1 VNPTCAP
8 DTQDTP
14 DTLENRVEEF
24 FTEELSRVPGLQFR
38 ASQLEMA
45 LAVARCIEHDG
56 KVAIEAGTG
65 TGKSLAYLVPLL
77 LRKPV
82 NDGPVIIATKTVQ
95 LQEQLLKKDLPTLQG
110 LLSTPRKVVQAKG
123 WANYLCI
130 RRVESPDERT
140 LREVGPALPRLR
152 QMLVNRSGR
161 VTRAEAPISSSGWA
175 RVKADPLD
183 CQKRNCQHFSSCGL
197 FAERR
202 ELETAELIV
211 TNHAFLMTNLRLRR
225 EGRSLLPDGEV
236 LVIDEA
242 HRLDDVATEH
252 LAVRFDGDRL
262 HNCISAP
269 LLSGADGWLAATR
282 FTFLMSL
289 PEIDFMPWSARF
301 DRVVLTGL
309 KDLEVLSGDLF
320 VELQGL
326 GTGFDSRRVPLKE
339 MLHSESGERL
349 ANLLAELCMAC
360 EETADSIVSLC
371 REYEEAFEHNAPPEL
386 IRLAQGT
393 GRLAQDL
400 GFLSACDS
408 ADWVYLAEAE
418 PGGLVARPV
427 DNAAAFQDELFAE
440 YQSVVVT
447 SASLRVNSSFHFF
460 KRRTG
465 LLEDTVEH
473 NFPSPFEFQRQTFIG
488 LVNDGAEP
496 GAQDYVSQ
504 LARPLVELAAG
515 LGGRMMILT
524 TSHRRV
530 EEFANLL
537 AADLADAGVDLMF
550 QGQAA
555 PSQLLRQ
562 FAQPGR
568 RVLVGVDTF
577 WEGVDIPG
585 ERLSC
590 VVMTRLPFPVPT
602 DVLFKARADLI
613 ERDGGNSFRE
623 LSLPLVGLKLKQG
636 FGRLL
641 RTEKDKGVFLLT
653 DPRACNRHYGRKLL
667 RNLPLDGA
675 VQGNADEV
683 VYRALDWCAE
693 NLTEGSW

>member
-1 VNPTCAP
+1 MPVVNPTCAS
-8 DTQDTP
+8 DTDAQ
-14 DTLENRVEEF
+14 LLGERVKAF
-24 FTEELSRVPGLQFR
+24 FADELSRVSGIKFR

-45 LAVARCIEHDG
+45 LAVARCIEDDG
-56 KVAIEAGTG
+56 RVAIEAGTG

-77 LRKPV
+77 LREMV
-82 NDGPVIIATKTVQ
+82 NDGPAIIATKTVQ
-95 LQEQLLKKDLPTLQG
+95 LQEQLLKKDLPTLQE
-110 LLSTPRKVVQAKG
+110 LLSVPRKVVQAKG
-123 WANYLCI
+123 WANYVCI
-130 RRVESPDERT
+130 RRVEAPDEPT
-140 LREVGPALPRLR
+140 LREMGPALPRLR
-152 QMLVNRSGR
+152 QMIVDRSGR
-161 VTRAEAPISSSGWA
+161 VTRGEAPLSSSQWA

-183 CQKRNCQHFSSCGL
+183 CQKRNCPHFSSCGL

-211 TNHAFLMTNLRLRR
+211 TNHAFLLTDLKLRR
-225 EGRSLLPDGEV
+225 EGRNLLPDGEV

-252 LAVRFDGDRL
+252 LAVRFDPDRL
-262 HNCISAP
+262 HSCVSAP
-269 LLSGADGWLAATR
+269 LLSSADGWLAATR
-282 FTFLMSL
+282 FTFLMTL

-309 KDLEVLSGDLF
+309 KDLEVLSCDLF

-326 GTGFDSRRVPLKE
+326 AAGLDTRRVPLRDL
-339 MLHSESGERL
+339 LHSRHGERL

-360 EETADSIVSLC
+360 EETSDSIACLC
-371 REYEEAFEHNAPPEL
+371 REYEEKFEQNAPPEL
-386 IRLAQGT
+386 LRLAAGT

-400 GFLSACDS
+400 GFLSACQS
-408 ADWVYLAEAE
+408 EDWVFLAETD
-418 PGGLVARPV
+418 PSGLIARPV
-427 DNAAAFQDELFAE
+427 DNAAALQDELFAE
-440 YQSVVVT
+440 YNAVVVT
-447 SASLRVNSSFHFF
+447 SASLQVNKSFHFF

-465 LLEDTVEH
+465 LTQDTNEFD
-473 NFPSPFEFQRQTFIG
+473 FPSPFDFQRQTFVG
-488 LVNDGAEP
+488 LVSQGLEP
-496 GAQDYVSQ
+496 SAPGYVREMAPALVD
-504 LARPLVELAAG
+504 LAMG
-515 LGGRMMILT
+515 LGGRILLLT

-530 EEFANLL
+530 EEFADFL
-537 AADLADAGVDLMF
+537 ADDLAGAGVELLI

-555 PSQLLRQ
+555 PSQLLRR

-568 RVLVGVDTF
+568 RVLLGVDTF

-623 LSLPLVGLKLKQG
+623 LSLPLVGLKIKQG

-641 RTEKDKGVFLLT
+641 RNESDKGIFLLT
-653 DPRACNRHYGRKLL
+653 DPRACNRRYGRDLL
-667 RNLPLDGA
+667 RNLPLEGA
-675 VQGNADEV
+675 VRGTMDDV
-683 VYRALDWCAE
+683 VSRALDWSAE
-693 NLTEGSW
+693 NLEIVP

>member
-1 VNPTCAP
+1 MTIQAP
-8 DTQDTP
+8 DTSNALDVQVD
-14 DTLENRVEEF
+14 EF
-24 FTEELSRVPGLQFR
+24 FSEVLAHVPGLQSR
-38 ASQLEMA
+38 ESQLQMA
-45 LAVARCIEHDG
+45 LAVARCVEENG
-56 KVAIEAGTG
+56 RVAIEAGTG

-77 LRKPV
+77 LRKPID
-82 NDGPVIIATKTVQ
+82 DGPAIIATKTVQ
-95 LQEQLLKKDLPTLQG
+95 LQEQLLKKDLPNLQK
-110 LLSTPRKVVQAKG
+110 LLDSPRKVVQAKG

-140 LREVGPALPRLR
+140 LRELGPTLPRLA

-161 VTRAEAPISSSGWA
+161 VTRGEVPLSGNQWA

-183 CQKRNCQHFSSCGL
+183 CQKRNCPHFSSCGL

-211 TNHAFLMTNLRLRR
+211 TNHAFLLTDLRLRR

-252 LAVRFDGDRL
+252 LAVRFDAERL
-262 HNCISAP
+262 HSLISAP
-269 LLSGADGWLAATR
+269 LMSGADGWLAAAR

-289 PEIDFMPWSARF
+289 PEVDFMPWSARF
-301 DRVVLTGL
+301 DRTVLSAL
-309 KDLEVLSGDLF
+309 KDLEVLSCDLF

-326 GTGFDSRRVPLKE
+326 GSILQTRRAPLRS
-339 MLHSESGERL
+339 LLLSPNGERL

-360 EETADSIVSLC
+360 EETADSMASLC
-371 REYEEAFEHNAPPEL
+371 REYEETFENNAPPEL
-386 IRLAQGT
+386 IRLSQGI

-400 GFLSACDS
+400 EFLSASDS
-408 ADWVYLAEAE
+408 EDWVFLAECE
-418 PGGLVARPV
+418 PFALVARPV
-427 DNAAAFQDELFAE
+427 DNASALSEELFGE
-440 YQSVVVT
+440 YKAVIVT
-447 SASLRVNSSFHFF
+447 SASLQVNESFHFF

-465 LLEDTVEH
+465 LLEETGEYS
-473 NFPSPFEFQRQTFIG
+473 FSSPFEFQRQTFIG
-488 LVNDGAEP
+488 LVDRGAEP
-496 GAQDYVSQ
+496 SEADYPAQ
-504 LARPLVELAAG
+504 LAPALVDLAAG
-515 LGGRMMILT
+515 LGGRMLLLT

-530 EEFANLL
+530 EEFAALL
-537 AADLADAGVDLMF
+537 ADDLADAGVDLLM
-550 QGQAA
+550 QGQAS
-555 PSQLLRQ
+555 PGQLLRE

-568 RVLVGVDTF
+568 RVLLGVDTF

-602 DVLFKARADLI
+602 DVLFKARADRI
-613 ERDGGNSFRE
+613 EQEGGSSFHE

-641 RTEKDKGVFLLT
+641 RTESDKGVFLLT
-653 DPRACNRHYGRKLL
+653 DSRACRKRYGRQLL
-667 RNLPLDGA
+667 RNLPTQGA
-675 VQGNADEV
+675 VRGSIDDIVAE
-683 VYRALDWCAE
+683 ALEWSSRNLDRGDW
-693 NLTEGSW
+693 